1 MARRRK
7 EHKSREDKIR
17 IARKTKRNLI
27 LSITFLVAINLVLI
41 FGIGKICGPIG
52 LLITDQKSPDSRVLL
67 F

>member
-7 EHKSREDKIR
+7 EHKSHEDKIR

-27 LSITFLVAINLVLI
+27 LSITFLFAINLVLI
-41 FGIGKICGPIG
+41 FRYRKDLFPIG
-52 LLITDQKSPDSRVLL
+52 LLITDQKSPDLRVLL